1 MPIFAISIF
10 SGAFLFF
17 WIQPLL
23 GRFILPAFGGTATV
37 WSACLL
43 FFQLAMLAGYAY
55 AHLLGRVRRLEL
67 QVAVHLLMSI
77 GAAFSLPFTAPD
89 ITVSEAR
96 DPALQVLQI
105 LLTTAGLPCLVLA
118 GTSTLTQLWW
128 VRCRPTRAPYR
139 LYAASN
145 AGSLLG
151 LLLSTLVFDSVL
163 SRIDQGRYWAA
174 CFVLYGMAMLAT
186 GTLASMGQQPAA
198 AANAETSDRQRT
210 PRWLWLALPFCG
222 SVLLLGFTTR
232 LTSQFAVVPFLWTL
246 PLAVY
251 LLTYILAF
259 DHPRWYSRRFMVR
272 ALPAGLGAVWLVLFI
287 SRMPITHGFAIE
299 FFVSIPALFVTC
311 LFCHGELHRLRPE
324 ANQLSLFYLWVSAGG
339 ALGGFFV
346 SIIAPL
352 IFDSYA
358 ELPLGLFLCAGLAI
372 AIWRREH
379 RPTFKDPEIMRVQGY
394 LCGGLLIY
402 GLAWAAFFMS
412 QQVGHVVS
420 DRNFFGVCGVSER
433 ATKSSE
439 NRNFTMLHGATIH
452 GIQFAA
458 TNRQQL
464 ATAYF
469 GPESGLGK
477 MFAGWTNRSAMKI
490 GAIGLGTGTV
500 ATYGRPGDLL
510 RFYELNPLVIE
521 MARDHFSFIS
531 ASPAEVSITVGDA
544 RANLTKVAG
553 QEYDLLIIDAFN
565 GGTIPIHLLTR
576 EAFLIWQSHLS
587 GDGVIAIHVT
597 NRHLDLAPIV
607 AAAARELGFNG
618 WLISHRISR
627 EESRKTGTRSSDWV
641 ILARD
646 ANRLFNGLPDADAKP
661 LEDLPAVP
669 VWTDERSSLLGAMK

>member
-23 GRFILPAFGGTATV
+23 GRFILPAFGGTANV

-43 FFQLAMLAGYAY
+43 FFQLVTLAGYAY

-89 ITVSEAR
+89 ITVSETL

-128 VRCRPTRAPYR
+128 IRCRPTRTPYR

-174 CFVLYGMAMLAT
+174 CFVLYGMAMLAA
-186 GTLASMGQQPAA
+186 GTLASLGQQPAG
-198 AANAETSDRQRT
+198 AANAESADDKRTS
-210 PRWLWLALPFCG
+210 RWLWLALPFCG
-222 SVLLLGFTTR
+222 SVLLLGFTAR

-259 DHPRWYSRRFMVR
+259 DHPRWYSRRFMVS
-272 ALPAGLGAVWLVLFI
+272 ALPASLGAVWLVLFI

-324 ANQLSLFYLWVSAGG
+324 ANQLSTFYLWISAGG

-346 SIIAPL
+346 SVVTPVL
-352 IFDSYA
+352 FNSYA
-358 ELPLGLFLCAGLAI
+358 ELPLGLFLCAGLGI
-372 AIWRREH
+372 AIWRCEN
-379 RPTFKDPEIMRVQGY
+379 RPSYKEPEKMRVQGY

-412 QQVGHVVS
+412 QRVGHLVS
-420 DRNFFGVCGVSER
+420 DRNFFGVCGVYER
-433 ATKSSE
+433 AAKFAV
-439 NRNFTMLHGATIH
+439 NRHFTMLHGATIH

-458 TNRQQL
+458 TNRQQQ

-469 GPESGLGK
+469 GPEGGLGR
-477 MFAGWTNRSAMKI
+477 MFAGWTNRSALKI

-500 ATYGRPGDLL
+500 ATYGRPGDSL
-510 RFYELNPLVIE
+510 RFYELNQLVIT
-521 MARDHFSFIS
+521 MAQDHFSFLS
-531 ASPAEVSITVGDA
+531 ASPAEVKITVGDA
-544 RANLTKVAG
+544 RANLAKETRQNFG
-553 QEYDLLIIDAFN
+553 LLIIDAFN
-565 GGTIPIHLLTR
+565 GGTIPVHLLTR
-576 EAFLIWQSHLS
+576 EAFEIWQSHLS
-587 GDGVIAIHVT
+587 GNGIIAIHVT
-597 NRHLDLAPIV
+597 NRHLDLAPVV
-607 AAAARELGFNG
+607 AAAAREMGFKG
-618 WLISHRISR
+618 WLVSHRINR
-627 EESRKTGTRSSDWV
+627 EAGRKTGTRSSDWV
-641 ILARD
+641 LVARD
-646 ANRLFNGLPDADAKP
+646 SNRIFNGAPGPNAKS
-661 LEDLPAVP
+661 LEDLATVP
-669 VWTDERSSLLGAMK
+669 VWTDEQSSLLGALK